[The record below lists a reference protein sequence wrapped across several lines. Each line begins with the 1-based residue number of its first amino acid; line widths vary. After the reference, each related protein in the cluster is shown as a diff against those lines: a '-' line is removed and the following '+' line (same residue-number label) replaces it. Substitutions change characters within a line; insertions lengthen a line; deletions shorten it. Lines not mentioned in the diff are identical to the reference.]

1 MTTTT
6 NIIISFIILL
16 ILIIYNIYI
25 SKKHNQSLKLELY
38 KKIKK
43 IKIILYLVSIIIFIL
58 FLITNLLPLGTSPTN
73 KEIITCII
81 NALSVSLLALPLSLE
96 TLYITT
102 FTNEEKYT
110 YIKTII
116 TTIYNKEYITKLN
129 KAGINVILLS
139 NKKTD
144 LKEIKLEKI
153 TSNNLEETIQ
163 IKTDDLKILDKKI
176 NKIITTKETKSL
188 ENIYNKIS
196 NARYINDNYI
206 KTFKYLL
213 VTYTPLVL
221 SYFFLDIMSF
231 PVTYNIL
238 LTMILKLYTTL
249 ISRILYKHLPYDKE
263 LMNRTVKPNNI
274 IMGTQEVLLTII
286 ECFISFFFI
295 SLPYMYVLAKGTGIL
310 FGNTIY
316 FVTFI
321 LTNIFLSYYYLND
334 SSFIFNI
341 IRNIKNI
348 RFHIFTIISIIFI
361 IFINNNNYF
370 LTRNITLYNNIGCL
384 IISVVCVLSLE
395 IIKLTR
401 FISSKGKN
409 KNANKNNKKSRRS
422 KSNNS

>member
-139 NKKTD
+139 NKNRW
-144 LKEIKLEKI
+144 LK
-153 TSNNLEETIQ
+153 
-163 IKTDDLKILDKKI
+163 
-176 NKIITTKETKSL
+176 
-188 ENIYNKIS
+188 
-196 NARYINDNYI
+196 
-206 KTFKYLL
+206 
-213 VTYTPLVL
+213 
-221 SYFFLDIMSF
+221 
-231 PVTYNIL
+231 
-238 LTMILKLYTTL
+238 
-249 ISRILYKHLPYDKE
+249 
-263 LMNRTVKPNNI
+263 
-274 IMGTQEVLLTII
+274 
-286 ECFISFFFI
+286 
-295 SLPYMYVLAKGTGIL
+295 
-310 FGNTIY
+310 NT
-316 FVTFI
+316 
-321 LTNIFLSYYYLND
+321 
-334 SSFIFNI
+334 
-341 IRNIKNI
+341 R
-348 RFHIFTIISIIFI
+348 
-361 IFINNNNYF
+361 
-370 LTRNITLYNNIGCL
+370 
-384 IISVVCVLSLE
+384 
-395 IIKLTR
+395 
-401 FISSKGKN
+401 
-409 KNANKNNKKSRRS
+409 
-422 KSNNS
+422 